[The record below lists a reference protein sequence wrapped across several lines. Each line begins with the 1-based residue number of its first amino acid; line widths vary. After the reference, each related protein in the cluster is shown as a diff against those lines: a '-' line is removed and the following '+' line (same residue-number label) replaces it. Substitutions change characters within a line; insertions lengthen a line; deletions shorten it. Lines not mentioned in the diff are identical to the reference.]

1 MAIQRNS
8 SDILIVEDD
17 DVGYE
22 LILEALKVIGL
33 SNRVLRAMDGS
44 EALDLVL
51 NPGNARIKDFQPG
64 FMMLDLD
71 MPRKNG
77 WEVLKEMKLN
87 PRSRQLPIIVLSTS
101 VDQDDVVKCY
111 ELGANSFI
119 QKPVR
124 FQDLVEIFSTVV
136 QYWFEVVNL
145 PKRDGRA

>member
-1 MAIQRNS
+1 MGVQRNR
-8 SDILIVEDD
+8 SDILIVEYD
-17 DVGYE
+17 DVDYE

-33 SNRVLRAMDGS
+33 NNRVLRAIDGA

-64 FMMLDLD
+64 FMILDLN

-77 WEVLKEMKLN
+77 WDVLKEMKLN
-87 PRSRQLPIIVLSTS
+87 PRSRQLPIIVLATS

-111 ELGANSFI
+111 ELGVNSFI

-124 FQDLVEIFSTVV
+124 FQDLVEIFDTVV
-136 QYWFEVVNL
+136 KYWLEVVKL